1 MKTPSRLF
9 LLTAALGLLSTTV
22 LAEEKK
28 ACCAAKPAAEES
40 AEATP
45 LRADSLYQIEVGFTN
60 DRGEPF
66 ELADLRGEP
75 VVLTMFFASC
85 GHACPMLERAM
96 HELRAGLPE
105 GAPVPQLV
113 LVSFDVERDTPEAL
127 ARHREARQ
135 LDERWE
141 LLHGDDEAVSEL
153 AALLSIKYQQDATG
167 GFAHS
172 NVITLLDDEGVMVHQ
187 RWGLMGGMDEA
198 QGALN
203 DLVAAPLK
211 K

>member
-1 MKTPSRLF
+1 MKTISRLF
-9 LLTAALGLLSTTV
+9 LLTAAFGLIPTAA

-28 ACCAAKPAAEES
+28 ACCAAKPAVEE
-40 AEATP
+40 AAAVAP
-45 LRADSLYQIEVGFTN
+45 LRTDSLYQIEVGFTD
-60 DRGEPF
+60 DRGDPF

-96 HELRAGLPE
+96 HELRDGLPE
-105 GAPVPQLV
+105 GAPVPRLV

-127 ARHREARQ
+127 AAHRRARQ

-153 AALLSIKYQQDATG
+153 AALLAIKYQQDATG
-167 GFAHS
+167 NFAHS
-172 NVITLLDDEGVMVHQ
+172 NVITLLDAEGVMVHQ

-198 QGALN
+198 QAALN
-203 DLVAAPLK
+203 ALVTDES
-211 K
+211 